1 MGMRRKGEHEEQGA
15 IVVTQAVLPG
25 TCLPGTDIREMK
37 DDENSLAADTSI
49 GVVLPRAL
57 TKAEQPA
64 RTVTPR
70 VPSPITTTGYG
81 MCHRNVRP
89 YPQSDKPRPETW
101 PVSYSIQYTT
111 QKGGHD
117 VYTV

>member
-1 MGMRRKGEHEEQGA
+1 MGMGREGEHEGQGA
-15 IVVTQAVLPG
+15 IVVTQVVLPG

-37 DDENSLAADTSI
+37 DDEDPLAADTSI
-49 GVVLPRAL
+49 DVVLTRAL

-64 RTVTPR
+64 RIATPR
-70 VPSPITTTGYG
+70 APSPITTTGYG
-81 MCHRNVRP
+81 MCHRNARP

-117 VYTV
+117 AYGI